1 MVQAFVTT
9 VPKVVPE
16 LPAEPSVSRA
26 VVRVKE
32 QSVSALE
39 SAPFGANM
47 GGTAETL
54 RPIWGQRVLFLSP
67 VKILA
72 DYYVKTF
79 TNVKYMELIR

>member
-39 SAPFGANM
+39 GAPFGANM
-47 GGTAETL
+47 GGTAEVYISSL
-54 RPIWGQRVLFLSP
+54 HRMMQGLFALAIK
-67 VKILA
+67 KII
-72 DYYVKTF
+72 Y
-79 TNVKYMELIR
+79 

>member
-47 GGTAETL
+47 GGTAEL
-54 RPIWGQRVLFLSP
+54 QASSHKRDGAFFFFPARKANYKGGKNR
-67 VKILA
+67 
-72 DYYVKTF
+72 
-79 TNVKYMELIR
+79 